1 MIWIVL
7 LLSLL
12 LGGVVLGMKLK
23 RWQKRQALA
32 GHRARGEQG
41 EKDAETWLK
50 NHGFQIENSQVN
62 TQFFYLIDGERR
74 TFKVRP
80 DIMATK
86 QGERWLI
93 EVKTGKSAS
102 PEYSATRRQIREYA
116 SLWPNQRY
124 ALFDATQGIFYEV
137 SFEGVSANPPA
148 EVAVETFTT
157 ARMIT
162 SSVLFLAGVILGWWL
177 SRGAL

>member
-1 MIWIVL
+1 MIWIL
-7 LLSLL
+7 LILSLL
-12 LGGVVLGMKLK
+12 LGGVFLGMKLK
-23 RWQKRQALA
+23 RWQRRRELA

-41 EKDAETWLK
+41 EKDAETWLTQ
-50 NHGFQIENSQVN
+50 HGFQIENSQVN

-124 ALFDATQGIFYEV
+124 ALFDASQGIFYEV
-137 SFEGVSANPPA
+137 SFEVVNSSNPTGA
-148 EVAVETFTT
+148 AVETSSKPWV
-157 ARMIT
+157 IT
-162 SSVLFLAGVILGWWL
+162 SSVLFLAGVVLGWWL